1 MRVRGHELAR
11 QRDASGP
18 HSFDP
23 WTSEALVFETLR
35 FEALRFANCV
45 VQFFVCSS
53 ILSALLELQAC
64 VHACVCVH
72 ALLQGTALNA
82 LRFIEAFALRLC
94 ALRLCA
100 LRLCALR
107 LCVLRLC
114 ALRLRPCDAPVRH
127 QMTAALAPP
136 RNVCLSHVTPRP
148 SPLSCFVSALTFELW
163 RSL

>member
-11 QRDASGP
+11 LQRDAGGP
-18 HSFDP
+18 RSFDP

-53 ILSALLELQAC
+53 ILSALPELQAC

-82 LRFIEAFALRLC
+82 LRFIEAFAY
-94 ALRLCA
+94 AL
-100 LRLCALR
+100 
-107 LCVLRLC
+107 
-114 ALRLRPCDAPVRH
+114 
-127 QMTAALAPP
+127 
-136 RNVCLSHVTPRP
+136 
-148 SPLSCFVSALTFELW
+148 
-163 RSL
+163 